1 MESKATKPSNHNS
14 VVSPNGIWKRSFI
27 SSEIVREKQRQL
39 LILRETNLQTIDE
52 RHRYIFDLIS
62 TISHQPTSKI
72 ENNLLIDDKWSLF
85 DKFFKSAGKI
95 LCLSIYFQENQP
107 SSDEKTSEPQFFI
120 ANETNEQLIG
130 SAFFFLRASD
140 RDITPENVVGEVI
153 FHFHDAQKG
162 NFIETT
168 QNLLQGVYM
177 PAFQNAQNWGCL
189 ERYPEQKTQLLNEF
203 VDITWR
209 YLRVLKQI
217 QENSSVHFLSV
228 PSKDDEALII
238 SLKGDSNLKEG
249 ALVHWAKPQRGYAL
263 QNSSTGPLL
272 ARLNKDKLR
281 RLDTVLSTWNK
292 QVQLA
297 VNELNLI
304 IKETDDAGP
313 SDELAYWRSRW
324 DTLNRLQESMSSCEA
339 SIVTKALA
347 GVKLASVD
355 LWNDLANQISKYTI
369 EAKSNVQFLTSFE
382 KYFGSVFHECPRKLK
397 EVIPALV
404 DSIKVIF
411 EVSEYLNTN
420 ERITSLFVKV
430 TNKLVSACRRFLYSE
445 VDNIW
450 DLSSKVLHERIN
462 GCLELYLVYRQNFHA
477 VRVKLA
483 ANPDGRQL
491 VCSENKIFGKFDAF
505 CRRLSKIGDI
515 VILMENL
522 RPILTLHA
530 DDTMDVISAY
540 QGMLD
545 SIHQWTGD
553 PTDPRNKQ
561 FTNDLE
567 SFQAKRKSL
576 LTQINALLDKWLSR
590 RLSTCHLL
598 HFLSLWETRITDPDL
613 DFVPRYLQILRVYGD
628 ELGHVRDVY
637 EAEKRAPPLERGMT
651 PTAGRI
657 RWVRALLHRIRQPLE
672 TIHSRCPSA
681 LGTLEGQK
689 QVKRF
694 NQLTTV
700 LVKYEAVNYH
710 KWCNSLEDASC
721 KLLESPLLLCDPEN
735 GQLTVNPISTPL
747 TIIRE
752 SQVLRKLGLKVPK
765 VAMDLLLQE
774 KQLKNHNYQ
783 LREQLSRFERLQLCI
798 AQPMV
803 AIFRPYLNAV
813 VKSLYP
819 GVVDITWNSLQIE
832 NFIRNVELALDKFE
846 FVVKQTK
853 DSLDCRINVLL
864 AEMSTALPLDL
875 SNCRALSVEAFLQ
888 DLTAILSATTAG
900 LNMKSKLVESAVNE
914 LVKTLM
920 NNLDEEHAKVLSEE
934 THFSCSSPT
943 KKGNQCTHCLN
954 CLFFD
959 LLSQFSQRNIEA
971 VVACLLGILEQL
983 RSRLQVDVSKPD
995 SISPELKTPVKNE
1008 ALFVLE
1014 LNLEIPNI
1022 VCRPSL
1028 TDLQAGLSRAINM
1041 ILRVSDDIQ
1050 SWDHIKHC
1058 QELFKKSQSVRP
1070 SDLLSSSQDSSTIS
1084 FQAIPSNLLRPLRKL
1099 VQENKNIIKV
1109 VTDLNSSITY
1119 YFGDISRLANE
1130 LTSEFSHLWKAAD
1143 PLSSAKEFIDKNPS
1157 ISEVSDEL
1165 RRFKAFEEASSK
1177 LPTNYRMGSLL
1188 LGTETLKDSLIAECR
1203 SWQSAIG
1210 SALNTKCGVK
1220 MASTLDKM
1228 EDLLKRLQG
1237 PVKDLDDVRA
1247 KMAALDEFRQ
1257 SEIDLEMFLIEP
1269 MTEACSLLASFDIH
1283 FSDGIAERVESLAY
1297 TLQKL
1302 KTQAFTSSN
1311 HLLSIQPVFRAELE
1325 AGVEQ
1330 FQKEN
1335 EQFTADYRTR
1345 GPLEQN
1351 IKPHEASDRLALFNA
1366 RFDDLWAKYETY
1378 SEGERL
1384 FGLPVREYPD
1394 LHTIRKELAL
1404 LQKLYQLYNTVLDTV
1419 GGYYNTPWTDIDI
1432 EMINQQL
1439 IDFQTRCRRLPKGLK
1454 EWPAYEALQKKIDDF
1469 NETCPLLEMMANNS
1483 MLPRHWKRIEAVIN
1497 CKLDVYADGFLLK
1510 NLMELPLLEHKEDIE
1525 DICISSV
1532 KERDIESKLK
1542 SIINDWTA
1550 QNFQFSV
1557 FKNRGELVFKGD
1569 AAIEAIALLEDSL
1582 MALGSLLSNRYNAPF
1597 KPHIQEWVRKLTT
1610 TNEVIENL
1618 FKVQNLWIYL
1628 EAVFVGGDIAKQLP
1642 QEAKRF
1648 ATIDKSW
1655 QRVVQRAHENSNM
1668 VTCCSADDT
1677 LTQVLPYLLE
1687 QLELCQKSLTGYL
1700 ESKRLV
1706 FPRFFFV
1713 SDPALLE
1720 ILGKASDSHTIQAH
1734 LLSVFD
1740 SIKTVS
1746 FDETVYDRILAV
1758 NSTDETI
1765 ELEAPVM
1772 AQGHVEVWLGELLK
1786 MSQESLRQVI
1796 HNAYSVIN
1804 DEDNFDLLK
1813 FEDSFIAQVGLL
1825 GLQLFWTRHAE
1836 DALSNARINPT
1847 AMREANLRFLKILN
1861 QLIEVTTRE
1870 LTPLERTKYETLIT
1884 IHVHQKDIF
1893 DDLMKMRVRSP
1904 TDLEWLKQSRSY
1916 YNEEREQYIV
1926 SITNVNFIYQ
1936 NEFLGCTDRLVITP
1950 LTDRCYITLAQALGM
1965 SLVAAQQIAI
1975 VLACKKERRRQFVFS
1990 DGDVVDMN
1998 PEFGI
2003 FLTMNPGYA
2012 GRQELPENL
2021 KINFRTV
2028 SMMVPDRQIIIRVKL
2043 AACGFLKNIE
2053 LAAKFYTL
2061 YKLCEEQ
2068 LSKQV
2073 HYDFGLRNILS
2084 VLRTLG
2090 AFKRANTDQP
2100 EPTCVMRVLRD
2111 MNVSKLVDEDEPL
2124 FMSLIDDLFPGLRL
2138 EKKGYRSM
2146 EAAIK
2151 KEVEEQQL
2159 IFHPPWVLKLIQM
2172 YETQRVRHGF
2182 MALGPSGSGKTCC
2195 ITTLLAAMTAETGAP
2210 HREMRMNPKAITA
2223 PQMFGRLDV
2232 ATNDWTDGIFSTL
2245 WRRTTRLKKAEHCW
2259 IVLDGPVDAIWIEN
2273 LNSVLDDNK
2282 TLTLANGDR
2291 IPMAPNTKIVFEVHN
2306 IDNASPATVS
2316 RNGMIYMSSSIL
2328 DWKPIIQAWLLRKS
2342 PRVKEVVMNILEKFF
2357 VGAYRYVIENL
2368 NAKIELLECNY
2379 IKQIIDL
2386 LEGQLQDREEKEL
2399 PDEYLRKLVIFAS
2412 MWSLGAPLELEE
2424 RSRLEHF
2431 LRTNHADL
2439 SFPKISKDDT
2449 SQTMFEFLVDNDGN
2463 WQHWSS
2469 RVENYVYPHDSTPDY
2484 TKILV
2489 PNVDNTLTEFLI
2501 HTIAKQAKPVLLIG
2515 VQGSAK
2521 TVMVEGYCSR
2531 SDPETHLVKTVNFS
2545 YATTPNMFQRTV
2557 ESFVEKRVGSTYGPP
2572 AGKKLTIFI
2581 DDINMPVINEWGDQ
2595 VTNEITRQLIE
2606 MRGFYN
2612 LEKPGDFTNIVDI
2625 QVIAAMIHPGGGRN
2639 DIPQRLKRQFS
2650 IFNCTLPSD
2659 TSMDR
2664 IFSCM
2669 AEGHFCE
2676 ERSFPAE
2683 VRDLAKIL
2691 VSTTRLLWQRVKA
2704 KMLPTPA
2711 KFHYVFDLR
2720 DISRIWQGMLR
2731 AEAEVISTPQRLL
2744 ALWWHE
2750 VTRVIADRF
2759 IDFDEKEWYVNVLKQ
2774 MGEEVGGATVAS
2786 ELCYREPFFVD
2797 FLRDPPEATG
2807 DEPDDFVFE
2816 APKIYEPVD
2825 GLEVLANRLIY
2836 FQTMYNE
2843 TTRGAK
2849 LDLVFFTDAM
2859 IHLVKICRIL
2869 RLPKGHALLV
2879 GVGGSGKQ
2887 SLTRL
2892 ATFIAGYQTFQITI
2906 TRSYSVSDLM
2916 DDLKILYR
2924 LAGHEGKGVT
2934 FVFSDNDIKEEAFL
2948 EPLNNML
2955 ASGEVAGL
2963 FARDEMDEIL
2973 SDLAQLMRHEC
2984 PRVPPTNENLYEY
2997 YMRRVARNL
3006 HVCLCFSP
3014 IGQKFRTRSLR
3025 FKSLISGCTMDWFQP
3040 WPREALVAVSQ
3051 HLLKGFDIVCRSEG
3065 AIIKSALVNIMGTFH
3080 DRVATACQDY
3090 FQRMRR
3096 QTYVTPKSYL
3106 SFVTTYKSI
3115 YSTKRDEFDALAGR
3129 MASGLEKL
3137 SEATEAVNRLS
3148 EGLVVMERELAA
3160 ANQKAEAVLAR
3171 VKEQAGAAQTVK
3183 EQVQVVKDRA
3193 ETLVEAI
3200 GKDKGIAE
3208 ERLEAARPALE
3219 EAEEALKTIKPAHI
3233 ATVRKLGR
3241 PPHLIMRIMDC
3252 VLILFRK
3259 PLDAVTPDPEKPCPK
3274 PSWTEALK
3282 LMGNTAFLSNLLN
3295 FPKDTITDETIDLM
3309 EPYFQM
3315 EDFNLEQAKRVCGD
3329 VAGLCSWTKAMAA
3342 FFAVNKEV
3350 LPLKNNLVIQE
3361 TRLAQANAE
3370 LGDAQAQLNEK
3381 QAELDRV
3388 QAEYDKAMAEK
3399 QRFADD
3405 AEACRRKMANATALI
3420 EGLSGEKVRWT
3431 EAKAQF
3437 QAQIENLVGDVLSAT
3452 AFLTYSGPFN
3462 QEFRNLLNQQWH
3474 NELSRTNIPRSP
3486 DLSIVSMLVD
3496 NTMLGLWNLQGLPGD
3511 DLSIQNGLIVTM
3523 ASRFPLLID
3532 PQGQGKAWITNKE
3545 ADSNLMV
3552 SSLNHKYFRSHLEDA
3567 LSQGRPLLIAD
3578 VGEELDPAL
3587 DRILERDFVRVGTSY
3602 KVRVGDKE
3610 VDVDMDGFRL
3620 YITTKLPNPLYSPE
3634 VFARTSAVDF
3644 TVTQR
3649 GLEDQLLRVVILME
3663 KKELE
3668 AERTSLLEEVTSN
3681 KQKVKDLEDSLLL
3694 RLTST
3699 EGSLVEDESLIKVL
3713 RVTKATAEEVRSK
3726 LLTAAETE
3734 LKINNAREQYRPV
3747 ATRGSILYFLIVEM
3761 SMVNVMYQT
3770 SLRQFLERFNLSM
3783 SKSPGS
3789 PVTHKRIRSIIDYL
3803 MLDVFRYIARGLYE
3817 KDKFTFTLLLALK
3830 VALQEKK
3837 ISLEEFQTFIKGG
3850 AALDL
3855 NAVEPKPRQWIQDI
3869 TWLNLV
3875 ELSRL
3880 SAFTNLLKDIPR
3892 KEKSWKRW
3900 FDSDSP
3906 EDNALPAPYETALE
3920 GQTFQRLL
3928 LVRCWCLDRCLPMS
3942 RRFIREVLGEAF
3954 VNPVITDLETMVLQ
3968 DSDPHT
3974 PLICFLSM
3982 GSDPTENIERLAKR
3996 RGLAC
4001 GAVSMG
4007 QGQEVH
4013 ARRLIAGSM
4022 AEGKWVLL
4030 QNCHLGLNFMDELFD
4045 LVTTSQ
4051 NVHESFRCW
4060 ITTEP
4065 HPKFPIALLQIS
4077 TKFTFDP
4084 PMGVRAG
4091 LLRTYAMIGQ
4101 EGEDQLEASSA
4112 VQWKPL
4118 LYAVAFLH
4126 TIVQER
4132 RKFGPIGWNIPYEF
4146 NQADFTSTMQF
4157 IQNHLDDMDAH
4168 KGISWPTICYMI
4180 GEVQYGGRVTDDY
4193 DKRLLNT
4200 YTQVWFTDRIFM
4212 DDFQFYTGYSIPRAR
4227 TVEEYQIRISELPAT
4242 DSPECF
4248 GLHPNADITYQTNNA
4263 SAVLTTIANIQPK
4276 DSSGVGGETR
4286 EAFVN
4291 KMAKEMLS
4299 KLPPDYNPFEVKEL
4313 LQQLDHLKPL
4323 HIFLRHEL
4331 DRIQRVISLV
4341 RATLN
4346 DLKLA
4351 IDGTIIMSENLRDA
4365 LDNIYDARIPAVWR
4379 KVSWDSA
4386 TLGFW
4391 FTDLLDRNTQLHS
4404 WLFHGRPKAYW
4415 LTGFFNPQGFLTAMR
4430 QEIARANKFALDV
4443 AALTNEVTR
4452 MSHEEVSR
4460 APPEGVYIYGLYLD
4474 GAGWDRK
4481 ACRLMEPPPKLLYTP
4496 LPVVHLSTCC
4506 TTGQAPLAPATSAIY
4521 YTCPVYKKPARTDL
4535 NYIFPLQL
4543 RTNRDSNY
4551 WILRGVALLCDIN
4564 QRQFLSVKIATK
4576 PAPLVKLSYLMLLA
4590 VLISKFVTMASDVN
4604 AYALNY
4610 LCPSALFTAIL
4621 FQLSIVNL
4629 ESVRDRTSSA
4639 VYFLCCLLIFAAS
4652 LIIAWNISSYKLL
4665 PSISASDSLNLP
4677 LPPGW
4682 SLAVAPQELIEYL
4695 FCACAFFNLI
4705 LAFFSDRPVPPPTL
4719 FIHPVCASDDPD
4731 SDLMASDEKPMRNGG
4746 GRTKDAKASQS
4757 TPVSFRMGIDTVEK
4771 V

>member
-1 MESKATKPSNHNS
+1 MMQICSHSAVQRHGNS
-14 VVSPNGIWKRSFI
+14 LPRAA
-27 SSEIVREKQRQL
+27 
-39 LILRETNLQTIDE
+39 D
-52 RHRYIFDLIS
+52 
-62 TISHQPTSKI
+62 
-72 ENNLLIDDKWSLF
+72 
-85 DKFFKSAGKI
+85 
-95 LCLSIYFQENQP
+95 P
-107 SSDEKTSEPQFFI
+107 SSSSQEVKSE
-120 ANETNEQLIG
+120 ERIG
-130 SAFFFLRASD
+130 SLLTYNNASLM
-140 RDITPENVVGEVI
+140 
-153 FHFHDAQKG
+153 A
-162 NFIETT
+162 
-168 QNLLQGVYM
+168 
-177 PAFQNAQNWGCL
+177 
-189 ERYPEQKTQLLNEF
+189 
-203 VDITWR
+203 
-209 YLRVLKQI
+209 
-217 QENSSVHFLSV
+217 
-228 PSKDDEALII
+228 KD
-238 SLKGDSNLKEG
+238 G
-249 ALVHWAKPQRGYAL
+249 
-263 QNSSTGPLL
+263 
-272 ARLNKDKLR
+272 LNKGELR
-281 RLDTVLSTWNK
+281 RLDDVLSSWNK
-292 QVQLA
+292 QVRLV

-304 IKETDDAGP
+304 IKEADDAGP
-313 SDELAYWRSRW
+313 SDELAYWRTRW
-324 DTLNRLQESMSSCEA
+324 DTLNRLMERMSSREA
-339 SIVTKALA
+339 VIVTKALE
-347 GVKLASVD
+347 GVKMASVD
-355 LWNDLANQISKYTI
+355 LWKDLVNLVSKYAI
-369 EAKSNVQFLTSFE
+369 EARSNVKFLTSFE
-382 KYFGSVFHECPRKLK
+382 KYFGSVFHDNPKKLK
-397 EVIPALV
+397 DEVPALV

-411 EVSEYLNTN
+411 EVSEYFNTN

-430 TNKLVSACRRFLYSE
+430 TNKLVGACRQFLYSG
-445 VDNIW
+445 VDKIW
-450 DLSSKVLHERIN
+450 DLPSKEVHERIN
-462 GCLELYLVYRQNFHA
+462 ECLELYLVYRQNFHA
-477 VRVKLA
+477 VKTALA
-483 ANPDGRQL
+483 ANPNGRQL
-491 VCSENKIFGKFDAF
+491 TCSENKVFGKFDAF
-505 CRRLSKIGDI
+505 CRRLSEIGDLL
-515 VILMENL
+515 ILVDNL

-530 DDTMDVISAY
+530 EDTMEVISAY
-540 QGMLD
+540 QEMLD
-545 SIHQWTGD
+545 SIHQWAGD

-561 FTNDLE
+561 FTEDLK
-567 SFQAKRKSL
+567 SFQVARRRL

-590 RLSTCHLL
+590 RLSACHLL
-598 HFLSLWETRITDPDL
+598 HFLSLWETRIADPYL
-613 DFVPRYLQILRVYGD
+613 DFAARYIQILRVYGN
-628 ELGHVRDVY
+628 ELDQVRDVY
-637 EAEKRAPPLERGMT
+637 EAEKRAPPLERDMT

-657 RWVRALLHRIRQPLE
+657 RWARALLCRIRQPLDE
-672 TIHSRCPSA
+672 IQSRCPSV
-681 LGTLEGQK
+681 LETPEGQK

-694 NQLTTV
+694 NQLATV
-700 LVKYEAVNYH
+700 LVKCEAVNYH
-710 KWCNSLEDASC
+710 KWCHSLEDTSC
-721 KLLESPLLLCDPEN
+721 KLLESPLLVLDSES
-735 GQLTVNPISTPL
+735 GQFTVNSIFTTL

-752 SQVLRKLGLKVPK
+752 SQVIRKLGFKVPK
-765 VAMDLLLQE
+765 GAMDLLLQE
-774 KQLKNHNYQ
+774 KQLKNHNDR
-783 LREQLSRFERLQLCI
+783 LKEQLFRFKKLQLCI
-798 AQPMV
+798 PQPMV
-803 AIFRPYLNAV
+803 VIFQPFLKAV
-813 VKSLYP
+813 AKSLYP
-819 GVVDITWNSLQIE
+819 GVVDLTWNSLQFE
-832 NFIRNVELALDKFE
+832 SFIKKVELAIDKFE

-853 DSLDCRINVLL
+853 DLLDCRINALL
-864 AEMSTALPLDL
+864 TEMSTMLPLDL
-875 SNCRALSVEAFLQ
+875 SNCKALSVEAFLQ
-888 DLTAILSATTAG
+888 NLSTILPSTTVE
-900 LNMKSKLVESAVNE
+900 LNVKSKLVESAVND
-914 LVKTLM
+914 LVDTLIS
-920 NNLDEEHAKVLSEE
+920 NLDEEYVKILSKE
-934 THFSCSSPT
+934 THFACLNPT
-943 KKGNQCTHCLN
+943 KKGNQCTRCLN

-959 LLSQFSQRNIEA
+959 LLSQFSQQNIEA
-971 VVACLLGILEQL
+971 VISYLLGILEEL

-995 SISPELKTPVKNE
+995 AIAPESKTPGEDE
-1008 ALFVLE
+1008 ALFL
-1014 LNLEIPNI
+1014 LDLILEIPNI

-1028 TDLQAGLSRAINM
+1028 TDLQAGLSKAINM
-1041 ILRVSDDIQ
+1041 ILRISDGIQ
-1050 SWDHIKHC
+1050 PWEHVKHC
-1058 QELFKKSQSVRP
+1058 QGLFKKSRSVRMN
-1070 SDLLSSSQDSSTIS
+1070 DLLSSSQDSSTIS
-1084 FQAIPSNLLRPLRKL
+1084 FQSIPSCLLRPLRKV
-1099 VQENKNIIKV
+1099 VQENKNIIKAI
-1109 VTDLNSSITY
+1109 TDLNSSITY
-1119 YFGDISRLANE
+1119 YSGDITRLVNE
-1130 LTSEFSHLWKAAD
+1130 LSSEFAYLWKAAD
-1143 PLSSAKEFIDKNPS
+1143 PLSSAKDFIEKNPS
-1157 ISEVSDEL
+1157 ISEVGDEL
-1165 RRFKAFEEASSK
+1165 RRFKAFEEASLK
-1177 LPTNYRMGSLL
+1177 LSTHYRMGSLL
-1188 LGTETLKDSLIAECR
+1188 LETEALKDSLIAECR
-1203 SWQSAIG
+1203 SWRLAIG
-1210 SALNTKCGVK
+1210 SALNAKCSVE
-1220 MASTLDKM
+1220 MTSTLERM
-1228 EDLLKRLQG
+1228 EDLLKRLQR

-1247 KMAALDEFRQ
+1247 NMAALDEFRQ
-1257 SEIDLEMFLIEP
+1257 SEIDLEMFFIEP
-1269 MTEACSLLASFDIH
+1269 MAEVYALLASFDIY
-1283 FSDGIAERVESLAY
+1283 FTDGNAERVESLAY

-1302 KTQAFTSSN
+1302 KTQAYTSSN
-1311 HLLSIQPVFRAELE
+1311 HLLSIQPIFKAELE
-1325 AGVEQ
+1325 AGVEE
-1330 FQKEN
+1330 FQKAN
-1335 EQFTADYRTR
+1335 EQFTLDYRKR
-1345 GPLEQN
+1345 GPMEQN
-1351 IKPHEASDRLALFNA
+1351 IDPHEASDRLTLFNA

-1384 FGLPVREYPD
+1384 FGLPVQEYPE
-1394 LHTIRKELAL
+1394 LHTIRKELTL
-1404 LQKLYQLYNTVLDTV
+1404 LQKLYQLYNAVLDTI
-1419 GGYYNTPWTDIDI
+1419 GGYYNTPWVDIDI
-1432 EMINQQL
+1432 EAIDQQL

-1469 NETCPLLEMMANNS
+1469 NETCPLLEMMANKS
-1483 MLPRHWKRIEAVIN
+1483 MLPRHWKRIEAVTGCQLN
-1497 CKLDVYADGFLLK
+1497 VYADGFLLK
-1510 NLMELPLLEHKEDIE
+1510 NLMGAPLLEHKEDIE
-1525 DICISSV
+1525 DICTASV
-1532 KERDIESKLK
+1532 KERDIEAKLK
-1542 SIINDWTA
+1542 SIINEWTA
-1550 QNFQFSV
+1550 QDFQFSV
-1557 FKNRGELVFKGD
+1557 FKNRGELLFKGD
-1569 AAIEAIALLEDSL
+1569 VAIEAIALLEDSL
-1582 MALGSLLSNRYNAPF
+1582 MALGSLLSNRYNTPF
-1597 KPHIQEWVRKLTT
+1597 KPRIQDWVHKLTT

-1655 QRVVQRAHENSNM
+1655 QRVVQRAHENTNM
-1668 VTCCSADDT
+1668 VACCSTDDT

-1687 QLELCQKSLTGYL
+1687 QLEVCQKSLSGYL

-1720 ILGKASDSHTIQAH
+1720 ILGQASDSHTIQAH

-1740 SIKTVS
+1740 SIKSVT
-1746 FDETVYDRILAV
+1746 FDETIYDRILAV
-1758 NSTDETI
+1758 NSTNESI

-1772 AQGHVEVWLGELLK
+1772 AQGHVEVWLGDLLK
-1786 MSQESLRQVI
+1786 MSQESLRQII
-1796 HNAYSVIN
+1796 HNAYSIID
-1804 DEDNFDLLK
+1804 DEENFDLLK

-1825 GLQLFWTRHAE
+1825 GLQLLWTRNAE
-1836 DALSNARINPT
+1836 DALSNARTNPT
-1847 AMREANLRFLKILN
+1847 VMREASSRFLKILN

-1893 DDLMKMRVRSP
+1893 DDLVKMRVKSP

-1916 YNEEREQYIV
+1916 YNEEREQFIV
-1926 SITNVNFIYQ
+1926 SITDVNFIYQ

-1965 SLVAAQQIAI
+1965 SLGGAPAGPAGTGKTETVKDMGRCLGKYVVVFNCSDQMDYRGLGRIFKGLAQSGAWGCFDEFNRIELPVLSVAAQQIAI
-1975 VLACKKERRRQFVFS
+1975 VLACKKERKHQFVFS

-2043 AACGFLKNIE
+2043 AACGFLKNVE

-2090 AFKRANTDQP
+2090 AFKRANKDQS

-2124 FMSLIDDLFPGLRL
+2124 FMSLIDDLFPGMHL
-2138 EKKGYRSM
+2138 EKKGYRNM

-2151 KEVEEQQL
+2151 KEVEAKQL

-2195 ITTLLAAMTAETGAP
+2195 ITTLLAAMTADTGAP

-2291 IPMAPNTKIVFEVHN
+2291 IPMAPNAKIVFEVHN

-2328 DWKPIIQAWLLRKS
+2328 DWKPIIEAWLLGQS
-2342 PRVKEVVMNILEKFF
+2342 PKVKAVAMNTLEKFF
-2357 VGAYRYVIENL
+2357 LDAYRYVIESL
-2368 NAKIELLECNY
+2368 NAKMELLQCNY

-2386 LEGQLQDREEKEL
+2386 LEGQLQDRGEKEL
-2399 PDEYLRKLVIFAS
+2399 SDEYLEKLIIFAT

-2424 RSRLEHF
+2424 RSKLEHF

-2439 SFPKISKDDT
+2439 PFPEISQDDT
-2449 SQTMFEFLVDNDGN
+2449 SKTMFEFLVDDDGK
-2463 WQHWSS
+2463 WQHWSG
-2469 RVENYVYPHDSTPDY
+2469 RVADYVYPHDSTPDY

-2489 PNVDNTLTEFLI
+2489 PNVDNIRTEYLI

-2595 VTNEITRQLIE
+2595 VTNEITRQMIE
-2606 MRGFYN
+2606 MQGFYS

-2625 QVIAAMIHPGGGRN
+2625 QLSLTKSTFNEAVIWMNATGHFFQIIAAMIHPGGGRN

-2659 TSMDR
+2659 ASMDR
-2664 IFSCM
+2664 IFSCL

-2676 ERSFPAE
+2676 ERGFPAE
-2683 VRDLAKIL
+2683 VRDLAKTL
-2691 VSTTRLLWQRVKA
+2691 VSATRFLWRRVKA

-2731 AEAEVISTPQRLL
+2731 AEAEVISTSQRLL
-2744 ALWWHE
+2744 SLWWHE
-2750 VTRVIADRF
+2750 ATRVIADRF
-2759 IDFDEKEWYVNVLKQ
+2759 IEFEEKKWFMDALKQ
-2774 MGEEVGGATVAS
+2774 VGEEVEGATVAS
-2786 ELCYREPFFVD
+2786 ELCSREPFFVD
-2797 FLRDPPEATG
+2797 FMRDPPEATG
-2807 DEPDDFVFE
+2807 DEPEDFVFE
-2816 APKIYEPVD
+2816 APKIYEPVA
-2825 GLEVLANRLIY
+2825 GIEVLADRLIH
-2836 FQTMYNE
+2836 FETAYNE

-2849 LDLVFFTDAM
+2849 LDLVFFADAV

-2869 RLPKGHALLV
+2869 RLPKGHILLV

-2892 ATFIAGYQTFQITI
+2892 ATFIVGYQHFQITI
-2906 TRSYSVSDLM
+2906 TRSYNVSNLM
-2916 DDLKILYR
+2916 DDLKIVYR
-2924 LAGHEGKGVT
+2924 LSGHEDKGVT
-2934 FVFSDNDIKEEAFL
+2934 FVFSDNEVKEEGFL

-2963 FARDEMDEIL
+2963 FSHDEIDEIL
-2973 SDLAQLMRHEC
+2973 GDLAQPMKREY
-2984 PRVPPTNENLYEY
+2984 PRVPPTSENLYDY

-3051 HLLKGFDIVCRSEG
+3051 HLLQRFDIVCRSEET
-3065 AIIKSALVNIMGTFH
+3065 IIKSALVNIMGTFH
-3080 DRVATACQDY
+3080 DRVAMACQDY

-3106 SFVTTYKSI
+3106 SFVTTYKST
-3115 YSTKRDEFDALAGR
+3115 YSTKRCEFDALAGR
-3129 MASGLEKL
+3129 MSSGLEKL
-3137 SEATEAVNRLS
+3137 SEATDAVNKLS

-3160 ANQKAEAVLAR
+3160 ANQKAEAVLIR

-3200 GKDKGIAE
+3200 RKDKGIAE

-3315 EDFNLEQAKRVCGD
+3315 EDFNLDQAKRVCGD

-3370 LGDAQAQLNEK
+3370 LSDAQAQLDEK

-3437 QAQIENLVGDVLSAT
+3437 QTQIENLVGDVLLAT
-3452 AFLTYSGPFN
+3452 AFLTYAGPFN

-3486 DLSIVSMLVD
+3486 DFSIVNMLVD

-3532 PQGQGKAWITNKE
+3532 PQGQGKAWITNRE

-3587 DRILERDFVRVGTSY
+3587 DRVLERDFVRVGTGY

-3610 VDVDMDGFRL
+3610 VDVDVDGFRL
-3620 YITTKLPNPLYSPE
+3620 YITTQLPNPLYSPE
-3634 VFARTSAVDF
+3634 VFARTSTVDF

-3649 GLEDQLLRVVILME
+3649 GLEDQLLRVVILTE

-3668 AERTSLLEEVTSN
+3668 AERTTLLEEVTSN

-3770 SLRQFLERFNLSM
+3770 SLHQFLQRFNLSM

-3789 PVTHKRIRSIIDYL
+3789 PVTQKRIKSIIDYL

-3837 ISLEEFQTFIKGG
+3837 ISLEEFQVFIKGG

-3855 NAVEPKPRQWIQDI
+3855 NAVEPKPRQWIQDM

-3880 SAFTNLLKDIPR
+3880 SAFATLLKDVPR
-3892 KEKSWKRW
+3892 KERSWKRW
-3900 FDSDSP
+3900 FDSDAP
-3906 EDNALPAPYETALE
+3906 EDTALPPPYEAALE
-3920 GQTFQRLL
+3920 GQTFKRLL

-3942 RRFIREVLGEAF
+3942 QRFIKEMLGEDF

-4013 ARRLIAGSM
+4013 ARRLISGSM
-4022 AEGKWVLL
+4022 AEGKWILL

-4045 LVTTSQ
+4045 LLTTSQ

-4065 HPKFPIALLQIS
+4065 HPKFPIALLQTS

-4112 VQWKPL
+4112 AQWKPL

-4146 NQADFTSTMQF
+4146 NQADFTSTVQF

-4168 KGISWPTICYMI
+4168 KGLSWPTIRYMI

-4212 DDFQFYTGYSIPRAR
+4212 DDFQFYTGYSIPKAQ
-4227 TVEEYQIRISELPAT
+4227 TVEEYQMCISALPTT

-4248 GLHPNADITYQTNNA
+4248 GLHSNADITYQTNNA

-4276 DSSGVGGETR
+4276 DSSGGGGETR
-4286 EAFVN
+4286 EAFVS
-4291 KMAKEMLS
+4291 KMAEEMLS
-4299 KLPPDYNPFEVKEL
+4299 KLPSDYNPFEVKEL

-4341 RATLN
+4341 RTTLN

-4365 LDNIYDARIPAVWR
+4365 LDNIYDARIPAMWKR
-4379 KVSWDSA
+4379 VSWDSA

-4391 FTDLLDRNTQLHS
+4391 FTDLLDRNSQLHS

-4443 AALTNEVTR
+4443 AVLTNEVTR

-4460 APPEGVYIYGLYLD
+4460 LPPEGKITLGVYHFSPNAQILGVYIYGLYLD

-4481 ACRLMEPPPKLLYTP
+4481 AGRLMEPPPKLLYTP

-4506 TTGQAPLAPATSAIY
+4506 ITGQPSAAPTTTTVY

-4535 NYIFPLQL
+4535 NFIFPLQL
-4543 RTNRDSNY
+4543 RTNRDPNY
-4551 WILRGVALLCDIN
+4551 WILRGVALLCDI
-4564 QRQFLSVKIATK
+4564 K
-4576 PAPLVKLSYLMLLA
+4576 
-4590 VLISKFVTMASDVN
+4590 
-4604 AYALNY
+4604 
-4610 LCPSALFTAIL
+4610 
-4621 FQLSIVNL
+4621 
-4629 ESVRDRTSSA
+4629 
-4639 VYFLCCLLIFAAS
+4639 
-4652 LIIAWNISSYKLL
+4652 
-4665 PSISASDSLNLP
+4665 
-4677 LPPGW
+4677 
-4682 SLAVAPQELIEYL
+4682 
-4695 FCACAFFNLI
+4695 
-4705 LAFFSDRPVPPPTL
+4705 
-4719 FIHPVCASDDPD
+4719 
-4731 SDLMASDEKPMRNGG
+4731 
-4746 GRTKDAKASQS
+4746 
-4757 TPVSFRMGIDTVEK
+4757 
-4771 V
+4771 

>member
-1 MESKATKPSNHNS
+1 M
-14 VVSPNGIWKRSFI
+14 
-27 SSEIVREKQRQL
+27 
-39 LILRETNLQTIDE
+39 
-52 RHRYIFDLIS
+52 
-62 TISHQPTSKI
+62 SKI
-72 ENNLLIDDKWSLF
+72 ENDLLVDDKWSSF
-85 DKFFKSAGKI
+85 DKFFKLDGKI
-95 LCLSIYFQENQP
+95 LCLSIYFQE
-107 SSDEKTSEPQFFI
+107 
-120 ANETNEQLIG
+120 
-130 SAFFFLRASD
+130 
-140 RDITPENVVGEVI
+140 
-153 FHFHDAQKG
+153 KG
-162 NFIETT
+162 DFIETT
-168 QNLLQGVYM
+168 QHLLKVVYL
-177 PAFQNAQNWGCL
+177 PAIQSNQNWGCL

-203 VDITWR
+203 VDTTWR
-209 YLRVLKQI
+209 YLRLLKQI
-217 QENSSVHFLSV
+217 QEGSGLHFLSA
-228 PSKDDEALII
+228 PSKEDEALIA
-238 SLKGDSNLKEG
+238 SLKRSKDFKG
-249 ALVHWAKPQRGYAL
+249 
-263 QNSSTGPLL
+263 
-272 ARLNKDKLR
+272 LNKDVLR
-281 RLDTVLSTWNK
+281 RLDGVLSAWNK
-292 QVQLA
+292 QVRLT

-324 DTLNRLQESMSSCEA
+324 DTLN
-339 SIVTKALA
+339 
-347 GVKLASVD
+347 
-355 LWNDLANQISKYTI
+355 
-369 EAKSNVQFLTSFE
+369 
-382 KYFGSVFHECPRKLK
+382 
-397 EVIPALV
+397 
-404 DSIKVIF
+404 
-411 EVSEYLNTN
+411 
-420 ERITSLFVKV
+420 
-430 TNKLVSACRRFLYSE
+430 
-445 VDNIW
+445 
-450 DLSSKVLHERIN
+450 
-462 GCLELYLVYRQNFHA
+462 
-477 VRVKLA
+477 
-483 ANPDGRQL
+483 
-491 VCSENKIFGKFDAF
+491 SENKIFGKFDAF
-505 CRRLSKIGDI
+505 CRRLSEIDDLLI
-515 VILMENL
+515 VVENL

-530 DDTMDVISAY
+530 DDTMDVISAW
-540 QGMLD
+540 QSMLD

-561 FTNDLE
+561 FTADLE
-567 SFQAKRKSL
+567 SFQAQRKSL
-576 LTQINALLDKWLSR
+576 LTQINSLLDKWLSR
-590 RLSTCHLL
+590 RLSASHLL
-598 HFLSLWETRITDPDL
+598 HFLSLWEIRITDPDL

-628 ELGHVRDVY
+628 ELEHVRDIY
-637 EAEKRAPPLERGMT
+637 EEEKRSPPLERGMT

-657 RWVRALLHRIRQPLE
+657 RWARALLHRIRQPLDA
-672 TIHSRCPSA
+672 IHNRCPSA
-681 LGTLEGQK
+681 LETPEGQK

-694 NQLTTV
+694 NQLATV
-700 LVKYEAVNYH
+700 LVKYEAVNYR
-710 KWCNSLEDASC
+710 KWCKSLEDTSC
-721 KLLESPLLLCDPEN
+721 KLLESPLLTRDPER
-735 GQLTVNPISTPL
+735 GQFSVNPPFTTL

-752 SQVLRKLGLKVPK
+752 SQILRKLGLKVPK
-765 VAMDLLLQE
+765 IAMELLLQE
-774 KQLKNHNYQ
+774 RELKNHNDQ
-783 LREQLSRFERLQLCI
+783 LKEQLLRFEKLQLCI
-798 AQPMV
+798 AQPMT
-803 AIFRPYLNAV
+803 AIFQPFLNAV
-813 VKSLYP
+813 AKSLYP
-819 GVVDITWNSLQIE
+819 GVADITWNSMQFD
-832 NFIRNVELALDKFE
+832 NFIKKVALSLDKFE
-846 FVVKQTK
+846 LVVKQAR
-853 DSLDCRINVLL
+853 DLLDCRINVLL
-864 AEMSTALPLDL
+864 TEMLTVLPLDL
-875 SNCRALSVEAFLQ
+875 RDCKALSIEAFLQ
-888 DLTAILSATTAG
+888 NLTSVLPSTTVE
-900 LNMKSKLVESAVNE
+900 LNMKSKLVESAVND
-914 LVKTLM
+914 LVETLM
-920 NNLDEEHAKVLSEE
+920 NNLDKEYAKVLSKEN
-934 THFSCSSPT
+934 HFSCSNPT
-943 KKGNQCTHCLN
+943 KKGNRCNHCLN

-971 VVACLLGILEQL
+971 VITCRCYILSQIFHPLHVYRILEEL
-983 RSRLQVDVSKPD
+983 RSRLQADVSKPGF
-995 SISPELKTPVKNE
+995 ISSESKASVENE
-1008 ALFVLE
+1008 AFFVLE
-1014 LNLEIPNI
+1014 MSLEIPNI

-1041 ILRVSDDIQ
+1041 ILRVSDGIQ
-1050 SWDHIKHC
+1050 PWDHVKHC
-1058 QELFKKSQSVRP
+1058 QMLFKKSQSVRLN
-1070 SDLLSSSQDSSTIS
+1070 DLLSSSQDSSTIS
-1084 FQAIPSNLLRPLRKL
+1084 FQSIPSSLLRPLRKL

-1109 VTDLNSSITY
+1109 VADLNSCVTY
-1119 YFGDISRLANE
+1119 YSGDIARLVNE
-1130 LTSEFSHLWKAAD
+1130 LSSDFSYLWKAAD
-1143 PLSSAKEFIDKNPS
+1143 PLSFAKEFIDKKPS
-1157 ISEVSDEL
+1157 ISEVGDEL
-1165 RRFKAFEEASSK
+1165 RRFKAFEEASLK
-1177 LPTNYRMGSLL
+1177 LPASYRLGSLL
-1188 LGTETLKDSLIAECR
+1188 LRTEAMKDSLIAECR
-1203 SWQSAIG
+1203 SWRLAIG

-1220 MASTLDKM
+1220 MTSALDKM
-1228 EDLLKRLQG
+1228 EDLLKRLQR
-1237 PVKDLDDVRA
+1237 PVKDLDDIRA

-1257 SEIDLEMFLIEP
+1257 SEIDLELFLIEP
-1269 MTEACSLLASFDIH
+1269 MAEAYSLLASFDVH
-1283 FSDGIAERVESLAY
+1283 FTDGNAERVESLAY

-1302 KTQAFTSSN
+1302 KTQASASSK
-1311 HLLSIQPVFRAELE
+1311 HLLFIQPVFKAELE
-1325 AGVEQ
+1325 ACVEQ

-1335 EQFTADYRTR
+1335 EQFTFDYRTR
-1345 GPLEQN
+1345 GPMEQN
-1351 IKPHEASDRLALFNA
+1351 IDPHEASDRLALFNA

-1394 LHTIRKELAL
+1394 LHTIQKELGL
-1404 LQKLYQLYNTVLDTV
+1404 LQKLYQLYNSVLDTI
-1419 GGYYNTPWTDIDI
+1419 GGYYNTPWTNIDI

-1469 NETCPLLEMMANNS
+1469 NETCPLLEMMANKS
-1483 MLPRHWKRIEAVIN
+1483 MLPRHWKRIETVTN
-1497 CKLDVYADGFLLK
+1497 CQLDVYAEGFLLK

-1525 DICISSV
+1525 DICTSSV
-1532 KERDIESKLK
+1532 KERDIEAKLK

-1550 QNFQFSV
+1550 QEFQFSV
-1557 FKNRGELVFKGD
+1557 FKNRGELLFKGD
-1569 AAIEAIALLEDSL
+1569 VAIEAIALLEDSL
-1582 MALGSLLSNRYNAPF
+1582 MALSSLLSNRYNAPF
-1597 KPHIQEWVRKLTT
+1597 KPRIQEWVHKLTT

-1618 FKVQNLWIYL
+1618 FKVQNLWVYL

-1655 QRVVQRAHENSNM
+1655 QRVVQRAHETSNM
-1668 VTCCSADDT
+1668 VACCSVDDT

-1687 QLELCQKSLTGYL
+1687 QLEVCQKSLTGYL

-1720 ILGKASDSHTIQAH
+1720 ILGQASDSHTIQAH

-1740 SIKTVS
+1740 SIKSVT

-1758 NSTDETI
+1758 NSTNETI

-1786 MSQESLRQVI
+1786 MAQESLRQVI
-1796 HNAYSVIN
+1796 HSAYCVLN
-1804 DEDNFDLLK
+1804 DEENFDLLK

-1825 GLQLFWTRHAE
+1825 GLQLLWTRDAE
-1836 DALSNARINPT
+1836 DALSNARTNPA
-1847 AMREANLRFLKILN
+1847 AMRETNLRFLKILN
-1861 QLIEVTTRE
+1861 QLIEVTTKE

-1893 DDLMKMRVRSP
+1893 DDLVKMRVKSP

-1926 SITNVNFIYQ
+1926 SITDVDFIYQ

-1965 SLVAAQQIAI
+1965 SLGGAPAGPAGTGKTETVKDMGRCLGKYVVVFNCSDQMDYRGLGRIFKGLAQSGAWGCFDEFNRIELPVLSVAAQQIAI
-1975 VLACKKERRRQFVFS
+1975 VLACKKERKHQFVFS

-2090 AFKRANTDQP
+2090 AFKRANTDQS
-2100 EPTCVMRVLRD
+2100 EPICVMRVLRD

-2124 FMSLIDDLFPGLRL
+2124 FMSLIDDLFPGMHL
-2138 EKKGYRSM
+2138 EKKGYPSM

-2151 KEVEEQQL
+2151 KEVEDQQL

-2195 ITTLLAAMTAETGAP
+2195 ITTLLAAMTAETGVP
-2210 HREMRMNPKAITA
+2210 YREMRMNPKAITA

-2291 IPMAPNTKIVFEVHN
+2291 IPMAPNAKIVFEVHN

-2328 DWKPIIQAWLLRKS
+2328 NWKPIIQAWLLRKS
-2342 PRVKEVVMNILEKFF
+2342 PKTREVVMSILEKFF
-2357 VGAYRYVIENL
+2357 EDAYRYVIENL
-2368 NAKIELLECNY
+2368 KAKMELLECNY

-2386 LEGQLQDREEKEL
+2386 LEGQLQDRDEKEL
-2399 PDEYLRKLVIFAS
+2399 PDECLRKLVIFAS

-2424 RSRLEHF
+2424 RGKLEQL

-2439 SFPKISKDDT
+2439 PLPEVTKGDT
-2449 SQTMFEFLVDNDGN
+2449 AQTMFEFLVDNDGN

-2469 RVENYVYPHDSTPDY
+2469 RVEDYVYPHDSTPDY

-2489 PNVDNTLTEFLI
+2489 PNVDNTRTEFLI

-2521 TVMVEGYCSR
+2521 TVMVKGYCGR

-2572 AGKKLTIFI
+2572 TGKKLTIFI
-2581 DDINMPVINEWGDQ
+2581 DDINMPLINEWGDQ
-2595 VTNEITRQLIE
+2595 VTNEITRQMIE

-2625 QVIAAMIHPGGGRN
+2625 EVIAAMIHPGGGRN
-2639 DIPQRLKRQFS
+2639 DIPQRLKRHFS
-2650 IFNCTLPSD
+2650 VFNCTLPSD

-2664 IFSCM
+2664 IFSCL

-2676 ERSFPAE
+2676 ERSFLAE
-2683 VRDLAKIL
+2683 VRNLARTL
-2691 VSTTRLLWQRVKA
+2691 VSSTRLLWQRVKA

-2720 DISRIWQGMLR
+2720 DISRVWQGMLR

-2750 VTRVIADRF
+2750 VSRVIADRF
-2759 IDFDEKEWYVNVLKQ
+2759 IDFDEKKWFVNALKQ
-2774 MGEEVGGATVAS
+2774 TGEEVGGATVAS
-2786 ELCYREPFFVD
+2786 ELCSKEPFFVD

-2825 GLEVLANRLIY
+2825 GLEALANRLSH

-2843 TTRGAK
+2843 TTRGTK
-2849 LDLVFFTDAM
+2849 LDLVFFADAM

-2887 SLTRL
+2887 SLTKL
-2892 ATFIAGYQTFQITI
+2892 ATFIVGYQNFQITL
-2906 TRSYSVSDLM
+2906 TRSYNVSNLM

-2924 LAGHEGKGVT
+2924 LAGHEDKGVT
-2934 FVFSDNDIKEEAFL
+2934 FIFSDNDVKEEAFL

-2963 FARDEMDEIL
+2963 FARDEIDEIL
-2973 SDLAQLMRHEC
+2973 SDLAQPMKHEC

-2997 YMRRVARNL
+2997 YMRRVSRNL

-3051 HLLKGFDIVCRSEG
+3051 HLLKGFDIVCRSEE
-3065 AIIKSALVNIMGTFH
+3065 AIIKSVLVNIMGMFH
-3080 DRVATACQDY
+3080 DRVSTACRDY

-3106 SFVTTYKSI
+3106 SFVTTYKST
-3115 YSTKRDEFDALAGR
+3115 YSTKRGEIDALASR
-3129 MASGLEKL
+3129 MVSGLEKL
-3137 SEATEAVNRLS
+3137 SEATEAVNKLS

-3160 ANQKAEAVLAR
+3160 ANQKAEAVLTR
-3171 VKEQAGAAQTVK
+3171 VKEQAHAAQAVK

-3193 ETLVEAI
+3193 EKLVEAI
-3200 GKDKGIAE
+3200 SKDKGIAE

-3295 FPKDTITDETIDLM
+3295 FSKDTITDETIDLM

-3315 EDFNLEQAKRVCGD
+3315 DDFNLEQAKRVCGD

-3350 LPLKNNLVIQE
+3350 IPLKNNLVVQE

-3370 LGDAQAQLNEK
+3370 LSDAQAQLDEK

-3399 QRFADD
+3399 QRLADD

-3437 QAQIENLVGDVLSAT
+3437 QTQIENLVGDVLLAT
-3452 AFLTYSGPFN
+3452 AFLSYAGPFN
-3462 QEFRNLLNQQWH
+3462 QEFRNLLNQQWD
-3474 NELSRTNIPRSP
+3474 NELSRTSIPRSP
-3486 DLSIVSMLVD
+3486 DLNIVSMLVD

-3532 PQGQGKAWITNKE
+3532 PQGQGKAWIINRE

-3567 LSQGRPLLIAD
+3567 LSQGRPMLIAD

-3587 DRILERDFVRVGTSY
+3587 DHVLERDFVRVGTGY

-3610 VDVDMDGFRL
+3610 VDVDVEGFRL

-3634 VFARTSAVDF
+3634 VFARTSTVDF

-3649 GLEDQLLRVVILME
+3649 GLEDQLLRVVILTE

-3713 RVTKATAEEVRSK
+3713 RVTKATAEEVRNK

-3734 LKINNAREQYRPV
+3734 LKINTAREQYRPV

-3770 SLRQFLERFNLSM
+3770 SLRQFLERFDLSM

-3789 PVTHKRIRSIIDYL
+3789 PVTHKRIRSIIDHL

-3837 ISLEEFQTFIKGG
+3837 ISIEEFQIFIKGG

-3855 NAVEPKPRQWIQDI
+3855 NAVEQKPRQWIQDM

-3880 SAFTNLLKDIPR
+3880 SAFANILKDIPR
-3892 KEKSWKRW
+3892 KEKSWKHW

-3906 EDNALPAPYETALE
+3906 EDNVLPAPYEVALE

-3942 RRFIREVLGEAF
+3942 RRFIKEMLGEAF
-3954 VNPVITDLETMVLQ
+3954 VDPVITDLETMVLQ

-3996 RGLAC
+3996 RGLAY

-4022 AEGKWVLL
+4022 TEGKWVLL
-4030 QNCHLGLNFMDELFD
+4030 QNCHLGLNFMDELLD
-4045 LVTTSQ
+4045 LITTSQ

-4146 NQADFTSTMQF
+4146 NQADFTSTVQF

-4168 KGISWPTICYMI
+4168 KGISWPTIRYMI

-4200 YTQVWFTDRIFM
+4200 YAQVWFTDRIFM
-4212 DDFQFYTGYSIPRAR
+4212 DDFQFYTGYGIPKAR
-4227 TVEEYQIRISELPAT
+4227 TVEEYQTRISELPAT

-4248 GLHPNADITYQTNNA
+4248 GLHPNADITCQTNNA
-4263 SAVLTTIANIQPK
+4263 LAVLTTIANIQPK
-4276 DSSGVGGETR
+4276 DSSGGGGETR
-4286 EAFVN
+4286 ETFVN
-4291 KMAKEMLS
+4291 KMAEEMLS

-4323 HIFLRHEL
+4323 HICLRHEL

-4341 RATLN
+4341 RSTLS

-4365 LDNIYDARIPAVWR
+4365 LDNIYDARIPAMWK

-4460 APPEGVYIYGLYLD
+4460 VPQEGVYIYGLYLD

-4481 ACRLMEPPPKLLYTP
+4481 AGRLMEPPPKLLYTP
-4496 LPVVHLSTCC
+4496 LPVVHLSTYC
-4506 TTGQAPLAPATSAIY
+4506 TTGQAPTAPVTSTTY
-4521 YTCPVYKKPARTDL
+4521 YSCPVYRKPSRRDL
-4535 NYIFPLQL
+4535 NFIFPLQL
-4543 RTNRDSNY
+4543 RTNRDPSY
-4551 WILRGVALLCDIN
+4551 WILRGVALLCDI
-4564 QRQFLSVKIATK
+4564 K
-4576 PAPLVKLSYLMLLA
+4576 
-4590 VLISKFVTMASDVN
+4590 
-4604 AYALNY
+4604 
-4610 LCPSALFTAIL
+4610 
-4621 FQLSIVNL
+4621 
-4629 ESVRDRTSSA
+4629 
-4639 VYFLCCLLIFAAS
+4639 
-4652 LIIAWNISSYKLL
+4652 
-4665 PSISASDSLNLP
+4665 
-4677 LPPGW
+4677 
-4682 SLAVAPQELIEYL
+4682 
-4695 FCACAFFNLI
+4695 
-4705 LAFFSDRPVPPPTL
+4705 
-4719 FIHPVCASDDPD
+4719 
-4731 SDLMASDEKPMRNGG
+4731 
-4746 GRTKDAKASQS
+4746 
-4757 TPVSFRMGIDTVEK
+4757 
-4771 V
+4771 

>member
-1 MESKATKPSNHNS
+1 M
-14 VVSPNGIWKRSFI
+14 V
-27 SSEIVREKQRQL
+27 
-39 LILRETNLQTIDE
+39 DE

-62 TISHQPTSKI
+62 KTSQHPMSEI
-72 ENNLLIDDKWSLF
+72 ENDLLIDNKWSLF
-85 DKFFKSAGKI
+85 DKFFKAAGKI
-95 LCLSIYFQENQP
+95 LCLSIYLQEIQP
-107 SSDEKTSEPQFFI
+107 ASGEKTSEPQFFI
-120 ANETNEQLIG
+120 ANDTTEQLSG
-130 SAFFFLRASD
+130 SAFFFLRVSD
-140 RDITPENVVGEVI
+140 RDITPENVVEEVI

-162 NFIETT
+162 DFIETT
-168 QNLLQGVYM
+168 QHLLQDIYM
-177 PAFQNAQNWGCL
+177 PAFQSNQNWGCL
-189 ERYPEQKTQLLNEF
+189 ERHPEQKTQLLNEF
-203 VDITWR
+203 LDITWR

-217 QENSSVHFLSV
+217 QEDSGLHFLSV
-228 PSKDDEALII
+228 PSKEDEDLIT
-238 SLKGDSNLKEG
+238 SLKEDTDFKG
-249 ALVHWAKPQRGYAL
+249 
-263 QNSSTGPLL
+263 
-272 ARLNKDKLR
+272 LNKDRLR
-281 RLDTVLSTWNK
+281 RLDAVLSTWNK
-292 QVQLA
+292 QVQLV

-324 DTLNRLQESMSSCEA
+324 DTLNRLMDRMSSHEA
-339 SIVTKALA
+339 SIVTKALT
-347 GVKLASVD
+347 GVKLASFD
-355 LWNDLANQISKYTI
+355 LWNDLASQISKYTI
-369 EAKSNVQFLTSFE
+369 EAKNNVQFLTSFE
-382 KYFGSVFHECPRKLK
+382 KYFGSVFHDSPKKLK
-397 EVIPALV
+397 EEVPALV
-404 DSIKVIF
+404 DSIKLIF
-411 EVSEYLNTN
+411 EVSEYFNTN
-420 ERITSLFVKV
+420 ERITSLLVKV
-430 TNKLVSACRRFLYSE
+430 TNKLVGACRQFLYSG
-445 VDNIW
+445 VDKIW
-450 DLSSKVLHERIN
+450 NL
-462 GCLELYLVYRQNFHA
+462 
-477 VRVKLA
+477 
-483 ANPDGRQL
+483 P
-491 VCSENKIFGKFDAF
+491 SENKIFGKFDAF
-505 CRRLSKIGDI
+505 CRRLSEIGDM
-515 VILMENL
+515 LMLVENL

-561 FTNDLE
+561 
-567 SFQAKRKSL
+567 
-576 LTQINALLDKWLSR
+576 
-590 RLSTCHLL
+590 TCHLL

-613 DFVPRYLQILRVYGD
+613 DFVPRYLQVLRVYGE
-628 ELGHVRDVY
+628 ELDHVRDVY

-657 RWVRALLHRIRQPLE
+657 RWARALLHRIRQPLD

-681 LGTLEGQK
+681 LETGQLDPGSVYVSQNGQVKPANEAGVSFAFSQNESTPYVNCQKPDPCRDFLRIRTTEGQK

-694 NQLTTV
+694 NQLATV

-710 KWCNSLEDASC
+710 KWCNGLGDTSC
-721 KLLESPLLLCDPEN
+721 KLLESPLLICDPEN
-735 GQLTVNPISTPL
+735 GQIVLNSISTSL

-752 SQVLRKLGLKVPK
+752 SQVLHKLGLKVPN

-774 KQLKNHNYQ
+774 KQLKSHNY
-783 LREQLSRFERLQLCI
+783 LLKEQLMRFEKLQLCI
-798 AQPMV
+798 AQPMM
-803 AIFRPYLNAV
+803 AIFQPFLNSV

-819 GVVDITWNSLQIE
+819 GVVDITWNSLQFE
-832 NFIRNVELALDKFE
+832 NFIKKVELALDKFE
-846 FVVKQTK
+846 FVVKQAR
-853 DSLDCRINVLL
+853 DLLDCRINVLL
-864 AEMSTALPLDL
+864 AEMSTTLPLDF

-888 DLTAILSATTAG
+888 DLTSILPSTTVE
-900 LNMKSKLVESAVNE
+900 LNMKSKLVESAVND
-914 LVKTLM
+914 LVNTLM
-920 NNLDEEHAKVLSEE
+920 NNLDEEHAKGLSKE
-934 THFSCSSPT
+934 THFSCSRPT

-954 CLFFD
+954 CLFFE

-971 VVACLLGILEQL
+971 VVACLLGILEEL
-983 RSRLQVDVSKPD
+983 RSRLQVDVSKRD
-995 SISPELKTPVKNE
+995 SIPSESKTPVENE
-1008 ALFVLE
+1008 AFFLLE

-1028 TDLQAGLSRAINM
+1028 TDLQTGLSRAINM
-1041 ILRVSDDIQ
+1041 ILRVSDGIQ
-1050 SWDHIKHC
+1050 PWEHVKHC
-1058 QELFKKSQSVRP
+1058 QGLFKKSQSVRMN
-1070 SDLLSSSQDSSTIS
+1070 DLLSSSQDSSTIS
-1084 FQAIPSNLLRPLRKL
+1084 FQSIPSNLLRPLRKL

-1119 YFGDISRLANE
+1119 YSGDISRLVNE
-1130 LTSEFSHLWKAAD
+1130 LSSEFADLWKAAD

-1157 ISEVSDEL
+1157 ASEVSDEL
-1165 RRFKAFEEASSK
+1165 RRFKAFEEASSN
-1177 LPTNYRMGSLL
+1177 LPANYRMGSLL
-1188 LGTETLKDSLIAECR
+1188 LGTEALKGSLIAECR
-1203 SWQSAIG
+1203 SWRSAIG
-1210 SALNTKCGVK
+1210 SALNTKCGVE
-1220 MASTLDKM
+1220 MASSLERM
-1228 EDLLKRLQG
+1228 EDLLKRLQR
-1237 PVKDLDDVRA
+1237 PTKDLDDVRA

-1269 MTEACSLLASFDIH
+1269 MAEAYSLLASFDIH
-1283 FSDGIAERVESLAY
+1283 FSDGNAERVESMAY

-1302 KTQAFTSSN
+1302 KTQAIASSN
-1311 HLLSIQPVFRAELE
+1311 HLLSIQPVFRTELE
-1325 AGVEQ
+1325 AGVEE
-1330 FQKEN
+1330 FQKVN
-1335 EQFTADYRTR
+1335 EQFTSDYRTR
-1345 GPLEQN
+1345 GPMEQN
-1351 IKPHEASDRLALFNA
+1351 IDPHEASDRLALFSA

-1404 LQKLYQLYNTVLDTV
+1404 LQKLYQLYNTVLDTIV
-1419 GGYYNTPWTDIDI
+1419 GYYNTPWTDIDI
-1432 EMINQQL
+1432 ETIDQQL
-1439 IDFQTRCRRLPKGLK
+1439 IDFQTRRLPKGLK

-1469 NETCPLLEMMANNS
+1469 NETCPLLQMLANKS
-1483 MLPRHWKRIEAVIN
+1483 MLPRHWKRIEAVTN
-1497 CKLDVYADGFLLK
+1497 CQLNVYADGFLLK

-1532 KERDIESKLK
+1532 KERDIEAKLK

-1550 QNFQFSV
+1550 QDFQFSV
-1557 FKNRGELVFKGD
+1557 FKNRGELLFKGD
-1569 AAIEAIALLEDSL
+1569 VAIEAIALLEDSL

-1597 KPHIQEWVRKLTT
+1597 KPRIQEWVGKLTT

-1655 QRVVQRAHENSNM
+1655 QRVVQRAHENSNI
-1668 VTCCSADDT
+1668 VACCSADDT

-1720 ILGKASDSHTIQAH
+1720 ILGQASDSHTIQAH

-1740 SIKTVS
+1740 SIKSVT

-1765 ELEAPVM
+1765 ELETPVM
-1772 AQGHVEVWLGELLK
+1772 AQGHVEVWLGDLLK

-1804 DEDNFDLLK
+1804 DEENFDLLK

-1825 GLQLFWTRHAE
+1825 GLQLLWTRHAE
-1836 DALSNARINPT
+1836 DALSNVRTNPT
-1847 AMREANLRFLKILN
+1847 AMREANSRFLKILN

-1893 DDLMKMRVRSP
+1893 DDLVSKERCNIKNPKLFNFWRVVKMRVRSP

-1926 SITNVNFIYQ
+1926 SITDVKFIYQ

-1965 SLVAAQQIAI
+1965 SLGGAPAGPAGTGKTETVKDMGRCLGKYVVVFNCSDQMDYRGLGRIFKGLAQSGAWGCFDEFNRIELPVLSVAAQQIAI
-1975 VLACKKERRRQFVFS
+1975 VLACKKERRHQFVFS
-1990 DGDVVDMN
+1990 DGDVVNMN

-2073 HYDFGLRNILS
+2073 SPNGKRGVHYDFGLRNILS

-2124 FMSLIDDLFPGLRL
+2124 FMSLIDDLFPGMHL

-2146 EAAIK
+2146 EVAIK
-2151 KEVEEQQL
+2151 KEVEGQQL

-2245 WRRTTRLKKAEHCW
+2245 WRRTTRLKKTEHCW

-2291 IPMAPNTKIVFEVHN
+2291 IPMAPNAKIVFEVHN

-2342 PRVKEVVMNILEKFF
+2342 PKVKEVVMNTLEKFF
-2357 VGAYRYVIENL
+2357 VDAYRYVIENL
-2368 NAKIELLECNY
+2368 KAKIELLECNY
-2379 IKQIIDL
+2379 IKQIINL
-2386 LEGQLQDREEKEL
+2386 LEGQLLDREGKEL

-2412 MWSLGAPLELEE
+2412 MWSLGAPLELKE
-2424 RSRLEHF
+2424 RSKLEQF

-2439 SFPKISKDDT
+2439 PLPELSRSDT
-2449 SQTMFEFLVDNDGN
+2449 SQTMFEFLVDKDGN

-2469 RVENYVYPHDSTPDY
+2469 RVEDYVYPHDSTPDY

-2489 PNVDNTLTEFLI
+2489 PNVDNTRTEFLI

-2521 TVMVEGYCSR
+2521 TTMVEGYCSR

-2557 ESFVEKRVGSTYGPP
+2557 ESFLEKRVGSTYGPP

-2606 MRGFYN
+2606 MGGFYN

-2625 QVIAAMIHPGGGRN
+2625 QIVKCGLDRSYQVIAAMIHPGGGRN
-2639 DIPQRLKRQFS
+2639 DIPQRLKSQFS

-2683 VRDLAKIL
+2683 VRDLAKTL

-2759 IDFDEKEWYVNVLKQ
+2759 IDFDEKQWYMNTLKK
-2774 MGEEVGGATVAS
+2774 MGEEVGSATVAS
-2786 ELCYREPFFVD
+2786 ELCSKEPFFVD

-2825 GLEVLANRLIY
+2825 GLELLANRLIH

-2843 TTRGAK
+2843 TTRGVK
-2849 LDLVFFTDAM
+2849 LDLVFFADAM
-2859 IHLVKICRIL
+2859 VHLVKICRIL

-2892 ATFIAGYQTFQITI
+2892 ATFIVGYQTFQVTI
-2906 TRSYSVSDLM
+2906 TRSYSVSNLM

-2934 FVFSDNDIKEEAFL
+2934 FVFSDNEIKEETFL

-2973 SDLAQLMRHEC
+2973 GDLTQLMKREC
-2984 PRVPPTNENLYEY
+2984 PRVPPTHENLYEY
-2997 YMRRVARNL
+2997 YMRRVAQNL

-3040 WPREALVAVSQ
+3040 WPREALVAVSK
-3051 HLLKGFDIVCRSEG
+3051 HLLKGFDVVCRSEET
-3065 AIIKSALVNIMGTFH
+3065 IIKSALVNIMGTFH
-3080 DRVATACQDY
+3080 DRVATACHDY

-3096 QTYVTPKSYL
+3096 QTYVTSKSYL
-3106 SFVTTYKSI
+3106 SFVTTYKST
-3115 YSTKRDEFDALAGR
+3115 YSTKRSEFDALAGR

-3137 SEATEAVNRLS
+3137 SEATEAVNKLS
-3148 EGLVVMERELAA
+3148 EGLVVMEHELAA

-3193 ETLVEAI
+3193 ESLVEAI

-3350 LPLKNNLVIQE
+3350 IPLKNNLVIQE

-3370 LGDAQAQLNEK
+3370 LSDAQAQLDEK

-3399 QRFADD
+3399 QRLADD

-3437 QAQIENLVGDVLSAT
+3437 QTQIENLAGDVLLAT
-3452 AFLTYSGPFN
+3452 AFLTYAGPFN
-3462 QEFRNLLNQQWH
+3462 QEFLNATSFLQ
-3474 NELSRTNIPRSP
+3474 
-3486 DLSIVSMLVD
+3486 DLSIVNMLVD

-3532 PQGQGKAWITNKE
+3532 PQGQGKAWVTNRE

-3552 SSLNHKYFRSHLEDA
+3552 SSLSHKYFRSHLEDA

-3587 DRILERDFVRVGTSY
+3587 DRVLERDFVRVGTGY

-3610 VDVDMDGFRL
+3610 VDVDVDGFRL

-3634 VFARTSAVDF
+3634 VFARTSTVDF

-3649 GLEDQLLRVVILME
+3649 GLEDQLLRIVILTE

-3726 LLTAAETE
+3726 LLTATETE

-3783 SKSPGS
+3783 SKSSGS
-3789 PVTHKRIRSIIDYL
+3789 PVTHKRIKNIIDYL

-3830 VALQEKK
+3830 QLC
-3837 ISLEEFQTFIKGG
+3837 SPLSGG

-3855 NAVEPKPRQWIQDI
+3855 NGVEPKPRQWIQDM

-3880 SAFTNLLKDIPR
+3880 STFANLLKDISR

-3900 FDSDSP
+3900 FDSDAP

-3942 RRFIREVLGEAF
+3942 RRFVKEMLGEAF
-3954 VNPVITDLETMVLQ
+3954 VNPVMTDLETMVLQ
-3968 DSDPHT
+3968 DSDPQK

-4013 ARRLIAGSM
+4013 ARRLITGSM

-4168 KGISWPTICYMI
+4168 KGISWPTIRYMI

-4212 DDFQFYTGYSIPRAR
+4212 DDFQFYTGYSIPKAQ
-4227 TVEEYQIRISELPAT
+4227 TVEEYQTRISELPAT

-4276 DSSGVGGETR
+4276 DGSGGGSETR

-4291 KMAKEMLS
+4291 KMAEEMLS

-4341 RATLN
+4341 RATLS

-4365 LDNIYDARIPAVWR
+4365 LDNIYDARIPAMWKKVTYTSYSS
-4379 KVSWDSA
+4379 KFAYYVLVSWDSA

-4391 FTDLLDRNTQLHS
+4391 FTDLLDRNAQLHN

-4481 ACRLMEPPPKLLYTP
+4481 AGRLMEPPPKLFYTP
-4496 LPVVHLSTCC
+4496 FPVVHLSTCC
-4506 TTGQAPLAPATSAIY
+4506 STGRAPTAPLTSATY

-4535 NYIFPLQL
+4535 NFIFPLQL

-4551 WILRGVALLCDIN
+4551 WILRGVALLCDI
-4564 QRQFLSVKIATK
+4564 K
-4576 PAPLVKLSYLMLLA
+4576 
-4590 VLISKFVTMASDVN
+4590 
-4604 AYALNY
+4604 
-4610 LCPSALFTAIL
+4610 
-4621 FQLSIVNL
+4621 
-4629 ESVRDRTSSA
+4629 
-4639 VYFLCCLLIFAAS
+4639 
-4652 LIIAWNISSYKLL
+4652 
-4665 PSISASDSLNLP
+4665 
-4677 LPPGW
+4677 
-4682 SLAVAPQELIEYL
+4682 
-4695 FCACAFFNLI
+4695 
-4705 LAFFSDRPVPPPTL
+4705 
-4719 FIHPVCASDDPD
+4719 
-4731 SDLMASDEKPMRNGG
+4731 
-4746 GRTKDAKASQS
+4746 
-4757 TPVSFRMGIDTVEK
+4757 
-4771 V
+4771 